1 MKGKTLVRLL
11 LGFGALGLIVLNSAR
26 AQLDGPPQG
35 QGMPELSAE
44 QKSKLEKAVQ
54 QCRSQTED
62 RDSFMACMD
71 KKQKA
76 ILTPEQLAQMQ
87 KMREQSQ

>member
-1 MKGKTLVRLL
+1 MKVKTLFRIG
-11 LGFGALGLIVLNSAR
+11 LGCGAVSLIMLNAAMAQFG
-26 AQLDGPPQG
+26 GPTQG
-35 QGMPELSAE
+35 EGIPELTSE
-44 QKSKLEKAVQ
+44 QKLKLQKAVE
-54 QCRSQTED
+54 QCRSQAQD

-87 KMREQSQ
+87 KMREQNQ

>member
-1 MKGKTLVRLL
+1 
-11 LGFGALGLIVLNSAR
+11 
-26 AQLDGPPQG
+26 
-35 QGMPELSAE
+35 MPELSAE